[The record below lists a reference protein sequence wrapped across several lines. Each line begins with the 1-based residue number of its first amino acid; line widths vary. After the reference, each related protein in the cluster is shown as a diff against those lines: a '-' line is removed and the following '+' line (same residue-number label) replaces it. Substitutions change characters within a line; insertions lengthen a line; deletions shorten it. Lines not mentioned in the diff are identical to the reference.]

1 MRHSTLLT
9 ARHQKPSPAF
19 QIINEKNIFHLD
31 VRKGSCVEIC
41 IAQDR
46 MFFSWRS
53 KETPWSVLRQNLV
66 TNKHQTRSRW
76 RGDMVVAARGEM
88 SSSFLFPKRRIISQR
103 LSVVVSCRIVQF
115 SGLCVINIVLLGTE
129 PGTAQHSNTPQ
140 VTLNNSELELGG
152 RAE

>member
-115 SGLCVINIVLLGTE
+115 SGLCVINIVLARHRARHS
-129 PGTAQHSNTPQ
+129 TAPQ
-140 VTLNNSELELGG
+140 VTLNNSKLELGG